1 MKKEKNLKKR
11 FEMTTKKIH
20 GILLPPVITLC
31 LIGFFFLFFGIFPF
45 GNKTVAWCDM
55 NQQTIPLLMDLKDIL
70 EGKSSIFYSMGNA
83 GGMNF
88 WGVFLFFIAS
98 PFYLL
103 VRFIEKSH
111 LIYFVNILFAV
122 KLALSSV
129 TAAIYFRYAH
139 KKLQTGYIVILSV
152 MYALCGYGIMY
163 YQTLVWLDIM
173 YIFPLLVLS
182 IDKMCRQNK
191 PTMYL
196 VVLTLMVAVNY
207 YLSFMTVI
215 YIMIAVPLF
224 IKIRCNSIQRKQAA
238 ISFVATSFIALLLTT
253 PVWLCSFLQV
263 SQSARGGSTLAGI
276 MYESMF
282 SNFGNKLSV
291 IMCTSLCIAVIPFFV
306 KNLICRKKSV
316 KYNLILL
323 MLLAVPVF
331 LDPVNKL
338 WHTGSYQCFPMRYG
352 FIIIFTLLILSAH
365 YLESISEYGKN
376 SYGFTITM
384 TILTIGFFITT
395 VYTVKSKK
403 NVLSSYVN
411 LLHISKD
418 AMKILFALSVFA
430 CIIYTISIIL
440 VRKKLLGYKMFCL
453 IISGVF
459 IAEFTLSASVNI
471 GYAVND
477 GEIFTSSANLENN
490 AAKEP
495 YYRTK
500 TEKKYLHVNMIGG
513 LGYNSMAHY
522 TSLTSEQY
530 MYAMKKLGYSS
541 YWMEVGAN
549 GGTILTDALLAIKYS
564 IGNYFDFNSYQNI
577 INTDGKL
584 KKAENKIYCPIGI
597 ISNTIPE
604 DMSKLDF
611 TDRFAVQKKLAENL
625 LGSDEMLHKYDS
637 SYIADGTCNYQNGKY
652 IIKASDPDKA
662 LCQIRYT
669 LDVKGHQLL
678 YFDIFDKLSNNTS
691 EKYYESVKIYVNGNC
706 LTSSY
711 PTQKNNGIINLG
723 EFENETV
730 QIMLTMTK
738 DISVKS
744 FGVFG
749 IDTDKLNFYVNKI
762 QGCDFYSKGRYIT
775 ADLNAENDNYLYMSI
790 PYENGLTAYINGK
803 KTTLYK
809 VNDSFCAIKIKKGS
823 NNIKLVFLPP
833 GMIPG
838 LIMMFMGIFIYIL
851 LKYKF
856 SHNFKSIKILNK
868 ISSII
873 CTACFGGILIFIY
886 VVPTALRLAVWIS
899 NLISK

>member
-1 MKKEKNLKKR
+1 
-11 FEMTTKKIH
+11 MTTKKFH

-31 LIGFFFLFFGIFPF
+31 LIGLFFIFFEIFPF

-55 NQQTIPLLMDLKDIL
+55 NQQTIPLLMDLKNIL
-70 EGKSSIFYSMGNA
+70 EGKSSIFYSTGNA

-103 VRFIEKSH
+103 VRFIEKSY
-111 LIYFVNILFAV
+111 LIYFVNVLFAV

-139 KKLQTGYIVILSV
+139 RKLQTGYIVILSV

-191 PTMYL
+191 PAMYCAI
-196 VVLTLMVAVNY
+196 LTLMVAVNY
-207 YLSFMTVI
+207 YLSFMIVI
-215 YIMIAVPLF
+215 YIMISVPLF
-224 IKIRCNSIQRKQAA
+224 IKIRCKASERKQAA
-238 ISFVATSFIALLLTT
+238 FSFVASSFIALLLTA
-253 PVWLCSFLQV
+253 PVWLCSFLQI
-263 SQSARGGSTLAGI
+263 SQSARGGSALTGI

-282 SNFGNKLSV
+282 TNTGNKLSV

-306 KNLICRKKSV
+306 KNSIFRKKSV
-316 KYNLILL
+316 RYNLILM

-352 FIIIFTLLILSAH
+352 FIIIFTLLILAAH
-365 YLESISEYGKN
+365 YFESINEYGKS
-376 SYGFTITM
+376 SYGLIIT
-384 TILTIGFFITT
+384 LTIVALGFFIVT
-395 VYTVKSKK
+395 VYTVKTKK
-403 NVLSSYVN
+403 NVLSSYVK

-418 AMKILFALSVFA
+418 AMKILFALSAIA
-430 CIIYTISIIL
+430 CIIYIISIIL
-440 VRKKLLGYKMFCL
+440 VRKKLLGYKTFCF

-459 IAEFTLSASVNI
+459 ITEFTLSASVNI

-490 AAKEP
+490 TAEKP

-500 TEKKYLHVNMIGG
+500 SEKKYLHVNMIGG

-564 IGNYFDFNSYQNI
+564 IGNYFDFNSCQNI
-577 INTDGKL
+577 INADGKL
-584 KKAENKIYCPIGI
+584 KTAENKIYCPIGI
-597 ISNTIPE
+597 ISNTLPD

-611 TDRFAVQKKLAENL
+611 TDRFAAQKKLAVNL
-625 LGSDEMLHKYDS
+625 LGSDEMLYKYDS
-637 SYIADGTCNYQNGKY
+637 SYIADGTCEYQNGKY
-652 IIKASDPDKA
+652 IIKASEPDKA
-662 LCQIRYT
+662 LCQIRYA

-706 LTSSY
+706 ITAGY

-730 QIMLTMTK
+730 EIMLTMTK
-738 DISVKS
+738 DISVRS

-749 IDTDKLNFYVNKI
+749 IDAEKLNFYVNKI
-762 QGCDFYSKGRYIT
+762 QGCDFYSNGRFTT
-775 ADLNAENDNYLYMSI
+775 ADLNAENDSYLYMSI

-809 VNDSFCAIKIKKGS
+809 VNDSFCAVKINKGS
-823 NNIKLVFLPP
+823 NHIKLAFLPP

-838 LIMMFMGIFIYIL
+838 LIMTVMGIFIYIL
-851 LKYKF
+851 WKYKL
-856 SHNFKSIKILNK
+856 SHNYKLIKILNK
-868 ISSII
+868 TSSIMY
-873 CTACFGGILIFIY
+873 TVCFGGILIFIY
-886 VVPTALRLAVWIS
+886 IVPTALRLAVWIS